1 MKELMDIKLTRLPAG
16 GSCDMSG
23 IVLSLRAA
31 VGRTMR
37 LAQTWGGD
45 AKPTPAQLTTLR
57 RLLSDLAPFLDRID
71 AIPHQTND
79 AVLNAA
85 AERVDDA
92 LRGLLAEIAVV
103 IYKKR

>member
-1 MKELMDIKLTRLPAG
+1 MAKM
-16 GSCDMSG
+16 
-23 IVLSLRAA
+23 
-31 VGRTMR
+31 
-37 LAQTWGGD
+37 WGGD

-71 AIPHQTND
+71 AIPYQTND
-79 AVLNAA
+79 AVLTAA